1 MVLGAPSAGLGILPI
16 EHRRPI
22 DGFQSSI
29 DHTPSPID
37 HTPNAIDGSL
47 SPIDRAL

>member
-1 MVLGAPSAGLGILPI
+1 MVLGAPSAGLGIPPI

-29 DHTPSPID
+29 DHTP
-37 HTPNAIDGSL
+37 NAIDGSL